1 MDNIYLL
8 ILIALVSLA
17 VVDLIVGVSND
28 AVNFLNSAIGSKV
41 ASRRVILAIASVG
54 ILVGAVTSNGMM
66 EIARSGVFHPSM
78 FSFPDIMMIFL
89 AVMITDVIL
98 LDMFN
103 TFGLPTSTTVSLIF
117 ELLGSAVIVALYKIW
132 TSSPETVG
140 ILGDYINSGKA
151 LAIISGILVS
161 VAVAFVCGSVIM
173 FLSRLLFSF
182 RYKKTFRK
190 LGAIWCGLA
199 LTAIAYFT
207 IFKGLKGTTLISKDT
222 MTWLSDNIQIL
233 LLILFAGFSIIMAIL
248 QNAFKINIL
257 KIIVLAGTCALALA
271 FAGNDLVNFIGVTMA
286 GISSYEIASAHTA
299 AGGSIDTL
307 MMGDLAKPVSA
318 NSLYLLIAGGIMVL
332 SLWFSKKART
342 VTETEVN
349 LARQG
354 EGIERFGSTSASRA
368 LVRSAVVINKRFS
381 NIMPA
386 SVNRFIDRRFRP
398 SEEEKKNKAPFD
410 LIRASVNLTVSALLI
425 SLATSLKLPLSTT
438 YVTFMVAMGSS
449 LSDRA
454 WGRESAV
461 YRITGVLTVISGWF
475 MTALI
480 AFTVAAVIG
489 LLLMWG
495 KSIAVVALL
504 LLCVFLLIQSSL
516 LHKRRTKEHQAAEK
530 LVAGGGSV
538 IEKCNEDVHRAFEQM
553 SRIYTQT
560 LKGLAAEDRKK
571 LKKLCKEAHELY
583 KKEKERKTYE
593 MLPMLDKLQD
603 DAVETGHYYV
613 QVLDYLYEVS
623 KSLMY
628 ITKISFDYIDNN
640 HTGLSSKQVSD
651 LESINKAVSK
661 VYDAIEKMLR
671 TSDFS
676 DFEYVLA
683 KRDSIFDLFVENIKS
698 QIKRVKGKESTMRN
712 SILYLDIIGETKA
725 MVLQSRNLMKAQR
738 LFMGYENEHKKL
750 KVKDKKDK
758 KDKK

>member
-1 MDNIYLL
+1 MGNIYLF
-8 ILIALVSLA
+8 ILIVLVALA

-41 ASRRVILAIASVG
+41 TSRRVILAVASGG
-54 ILVGAVTSNGMM
+54 ILAGAISSGGMM
-66 EIARSGVFHPSM
+66 EIARSGVFHPNM
-78 FSFPDIMMIFL
+78 FSFPDIMIIFF

-117 ELLGSAVIVALYKIW
+117 ELLGSAVIVACYKIW
-132 TSSPETVG
+132 TSAPGTVG
-140 ILGDYINSGKA
+140 IMGDYINSGKA
-151 LAIISGILVS
+151 LTIISGILVS
-161 VAVAFVCGSVIM
+161 VVVAFVCGSVIM

-207 IFKGLKGTTLISKDT
+207 LFKGMKGSPVISKDFA
-222 MTWLSDNIQIL
+222 TWLSDNIHIML
-233 LLILFAGFSIIMAIL
+233 LALFAGFSIIMAIL
-248 QNAFKINIL
+248 QHVFKINIL

-271 FAGNDLVNFIGVTMA
+271 FAGNDMVNFIGVTMA
-286 GISSYEIASAHTA
+286 GISSYEIASAHA
-299 AGGSIDTL
+299 ASGGNIETL
-307 MMGDLAKPVSA
+307 MMGDLARPVTVST
-318 NSLYLLIAGGIMVL
+318 LYLLVAGAVMVL
-332 SLWFSKKART
+332 ALWFSKKAKT

-354 EGIERFGSTSASRA
+354 EGIERFGSTPASRA
-368 LVRSAVVINKRFS
+368 LVRSARALNRQFTAV
-381 NIMPA
+381 MPK
-386 SVNRFIDRRFRP
+386 SINRFIDRRFRP
-398 SEEEKKNKAPFD
+398 TADEKKNKAPFD

-480 AFTVAAVIG
+480 AFTVASIVG
-489 LLLMWG
+489 LALMWG
-495 KSIAVVALL
+495 KTIAIVGMVIV
-504 LLCVFLLIQSSL
+504 CIFLLIQSSL
-516 LHKRRTKEHQAAEK
+516 LHKRRAKRQQMAEGLADASNS
-530 LVAGGGSV
+530 LV
-538 IEKCNEDVHRAFEQM
+538 EKCNADMYDAFRQM
-553 SRIYTQT
+553 SIIYTQT
-560 LKGLAAEDRKK
+560 LKGLASEDRKR
-571 LKKLCKEAHELY
+571 LKKLCSEARGLY
-583 KKEKERKTYE
+583 RTEKERKTYE
-593 MLPMLDKLQD
+593 MLPTLDKLQD

-613 QVLDYLYEVS
+613 QMLDYLSEVS

-628 ITKISFDYIDNN
+628 ITRISFDYIDNN
-640 HTGLSSKQVSD
+640 HTGLSQKQVAD
-651 LESINKAVSK
+651 LETINREVSK
-661 VYDAIEKMLR
+661 VYDAIVEMLR

-676 DFEYVLA
+676 NFDRVLA
-683 KRDSIFDLFVENIKS
+683 KRDSIFDLIADTIKA
-698 QIKRVKGKESTMRN
+698 QIKRVKGNESSMRN
-712 SILYLDIIGETKA
+712 SILYLDIINETKA
-725 MVLQSRNLMKAQR
+725 MVLQARNLMKAQR
-738 LFMGYENEHKKL
+738 LFVGYAEEQKKS
-750 KVKDKKDK
+750 KGKKDK
-758 KDKK
+758 K